1 VRDNPNN
8 KKVFNKEAYLNM
20 EEKELLRI
28 KGERKVIGTL
38 EYYNIIVT
46 NKRIVIGKVKRTHLK
61 LGALLINWNKYK
73 NMTPEEVI
81 KANKEN
87 FAINFED
94 LEFVNSLL
102 KGTIILRNQQGQ
114 KRKIILRK
122 RDYQELKR
130 LVQSK

>member
-1 VRDNPNN
+1 
-8 KKVFNKEAYLNM
+8 
-20 EEKELLRI
+20 
-28 KGERKVIGTL
+28 
-38 EYYNIIVT
+38 
-46 NKRIVIGKVKRTHLK
+46 
-61 LGALLINWNKYK
+61 
-73 NMTPEEVI
+73 MTPEEVI